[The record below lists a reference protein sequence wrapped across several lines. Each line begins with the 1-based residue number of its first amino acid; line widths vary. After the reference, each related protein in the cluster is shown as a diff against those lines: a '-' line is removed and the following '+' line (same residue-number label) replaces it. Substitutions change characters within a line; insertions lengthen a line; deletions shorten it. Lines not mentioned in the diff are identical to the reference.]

1 MRILIFSPYYPPH
14 IGGLESH
21 ADEFNKHLSQRG
33 VDITTFTPHLPEHT
47 PEKEVPYNRVEILR
61 FPSFELIP
69 NYPFPKFWKRNFWK
83 CWHII
88 ENQKYDVVISR
99 TRFFFTSLMAKRYA
113 RKKNIPWIHIEHG
126 SDFAKFNGIVKTL
139 LGKWYDQTIGA
150 FVLRQADYVIAN
162 SRASVA
168 FVKSL
173 SEKDASLI
181 YRGYE
186 MEHSFPQDEIPK
198 QEKTKDTIRILF
210 VGRLIDG
217 KGVADLIGALGKI
230 PSQNFIC
237 LIVGNGPERKQLE
250 RLSKKLVLESRISF
264 LGHLPHQKV
273 LSLLRTA
280 HIFVNPSYT
289 EGLPTSVVEAALA
302 RLAIVATNVGGTSE
316 VITGKNDGFLIPAG
330 NVGMLQEKIQ
340 FFLEHPEIREQF
352 GQNAYTEVHQ
362 KFNWHSSI
370 QKYLDVFQTFIKK

>member
-1 MRILIFSPYYPPH
+1 MRILVFSPYYPPH

-21 ADEFNKHLSQRG
+21 ADEFNKYLSQKG
-33 VDITTFTPHLPEHT
+33 VDITTFTPHLPEHM
-47 PEKEVPYNRVEILR
+47 PEKEIQHDRVEIFR
-61 FPSFELIP
+61 FPAFELIP
-69 NYPFPKFWKRNFWK
+69 NYPFPKFWKGNFWK
-83 CWHII
+83 CWHRI

-113 RKKNIPWIHIEHG
+113 RKRNIPWIHIEHG
-126 SDFAKFNGIVKTL
+126 SDFAKFNGTVKTL

-173 SEKDASLI
+173 SKKDASLI

-186 MEHSFPQDEIPK
+186 MEHSFPQNEIPK
-198 QEKTKDTIRILF
+198 QEKIKDTIRILF

-230 PSQNFIC
+230 PFQNFTC
-237 LIVGNGPERKQLE
+237 LIVGDGPKRKKLE
-250 RLSKKLVLESRISF
+250 RLSKKLVLESRVSF

-302 RLAIVATNVGGTSE
+302 RLAIVATNVGGTPE

-330 NVGMLQEKIQ
+330 NIDMLQEKIQ

-370 QKYLDVFQTFIKK
+370 QKYLDVFQALIKK